1 MEQYNITDFTGT
13 VIVNRSRAMVEL
25 KKRLKTLIKSNYTKY
40 TKSDIGMIII
50 SCIPLD
56 SNYFIELDGRV
67 VSKEVYKDLYAI
79 YSDKFTND
87 KNDKYT
93 LNTDKEFVLPN
104 CYDRAMIMIDKSGK
118 LDNSDRTL
126 GSNLPWGINIDKLL
140 DFDLTNQLKV
150 IKNVEDS
157 DEEDKNINEI
167 YSNIEIGSDAYITK
181 KTRKYS
187 VRGNVDDD
195 LINDVRRANQLKFNT
210 RKIFFYTRYKTSDV
224 TIQ

>member
-1 MEQYNITDFTGT
+1 MTTYNFTDIEDVVSRPVLITA
-13 VIVNRSRAMVEL
+13 VKNNLRE
-25 KKRLKTLIKSNYTKY
+25 LIKSNYTNY
-40 TKSDIGMIII
+40 IKSDIGMIII
-50 SCIPLD
+50 SCVPLD

-67 VSKEVYKDLYAI
+67 VSKEVYSDLYTK

-104 CYDRAMIMIDKSGK
+104 CYDRAMIMIDKSGT

-140 DFDLTNQLKV
+140 DFDLSNQLKV

-157 DEEDKNINEI
+157 EEEDKNIHEI

-195 LINDVRRANQLKFNT
+195 LINDVRRSNQLKFNT
-210 RKIFFYTRYKTSDV
+210 RKIYFYTRYKASDV
-224 TIQ
+224 TIK

>member
-1 MEQYNITDFTGT
+1 MTTYNFTDISD
-13 VIVNRSRAMVEL
+13 VCSRPVLMAAVKNNLRE
-25 KKRLKTLIKSNYTKY
+25 LIKSNYTKY

>member
-1 MEQYNITDFTGT
+1 MTTYNFTDIED
-13 VIVNRSRAMVEL
+13 VVSRPVLMAAVKNNLRE
-25 KKRLKTLIKSNYTKY
+25 LIKTNYSKY
-40 TKSDIGMIII
+40 NKSDIGMIII
-50 SCIPLD
+50 SCVPLD
-56 SNYFIELDGRV
+56 NNYFIELDGRV
-67 VSKEVYKDLYAI
+67 VSKEVYSDLYTI

-104 CYDRAMIMIDKSGK
+104 CYDRAMIMIDKSGT

-157 DEEDKNINEI
+157 DESDNNIHEI

-195 LINDVRRANQLKFNT
+195 LFNDVRRSNQLKFNT
-210 RKIFFYTRYKTSDV
+210 RKIFFYTRYKSSDV
-224 TIQ
+224 TIK